1 MMKMDQSYEGFYARY
16 DTPSKQVGSMLMGA
30 DSLVGDDLK
39 IEFRTEEG
47 RVVVWLLNKFDAEV
61 GFLDA
66 DGSRKL
72 QLANAR
78 GQKIRALLSFVAYS
92 DNPDPG
98 HYWGE
103 IAFICFNPAYSEEM
117 DAFADRIASRL
128 ADGIR
133 PAINLGSSA
142 VQKIFSEPD
151 WIPTDTVPLPKKEKG
166 MAILKDRQSMS
177 EKMIEQGRARN
188 KGCYVISWL
197 FIIIVVLAA
206 AYGIAHVLGVL

>member
-1 MMKMDQSYEGFYARY
+1 M
-16 DTPSKQVGSMLMGA
+16 
-30 DSLVGDDLK
+30 
-39 IEFRTEEG
+39 
-47 RVVVWLLNKFDAEV
+47 
-61 GFLDA
+61 
-66 DGSRKL
+66 
-72 QLANAR
+72 
-78 GQKIRALLSFVAYS
+78 LLSFVAYS
-92 DNPDPG
+92 DTPEPG

-103 IAFICFNPAYSEEM
+103 VAVICFNPAYSEEM
-117 DAFADRIASRL
+117 DAFADRIAARM
-128 ADGIR
+128 ADGVR
-133 PAINLGSSA
+133 PAVNLGSSA

-166 MAILKDRQSMS
+166 MAILKDCQSMS